1 MNFKPAAAPGTM
13 GKETK
18 GGNNRFGGMAFDDSD
33 DEVVPQKKVVS
44 QQKAAKVEEK
54 KQAQADRKPNVPNK
68 KMQEGGFDMVTNEK
82 STRGQREDRPQTA
95 GGRGGRGGERGRG
108 GEGRGRGGEGR
119 GRGGERGRGGQ
130 RPNTGFNKGAVDAEG
145 NPIKQREP
153 REDRPRG
160 GKPKDGHEKDR
171 QDGSGRGGRPT
182 EKKHWD
188 KPRRPAAEPKEG
200 EAPVEEEKKEEKKEE
215 EVEKKP
221 TFTEEIIGYSYE
233 EIMAQKKGKGK
244 KDARVT
250 EGLKG
255 VKIDA
260 TNQSDLK

>member
-1 MNFKPAAAPGTM
+1 M
-13 GKETK
+13 G
-18 GGNNRFGGMAFDDSD
+18 AFDDSD

-82 STRGQREDRPQTA
+82 STRGQREDRPQTW
-95 GGRGGRGGERGRG
+95 
-108 GEGRGRGGEGR
+108 GEGR

-221 TFTEEIIGYSYE
+221 TFTEEII
-233 EIMAQKKGKGK
+233 AQKKGKGK

-260 TNQSDLK
+260 TNQSD

>member
-1 MNFKPAAAPGTM
+1 MG

-82 STRGQREDRPQTA
+82 STRGQREDRPQTW
-95 GGRGGRGGERGRG
+95 GGRGRG